1 MTETVPQIGIKIV
14 NDSGQII
21 PPRSIVVVTSVTMD
35 TTNFEEGKTVHH
47 AVQYNG
53 QAGNIF
59 VTGAQSIAI
68 GSRGTAYSDQF
79 IYVAIDPS
87 VGNTSGSAAS
97 INPLSGEMWG
107 PIPGAWSIGR
117 GGLGF
122 FAQGYV
128 DNAGSYKRA
137 MFRRDSGFCYAKIIS
152 GLSAG
157 TFENPTQCTVNIWT
171 KDPNNTINP
180 RVLIQ
185 ATNSQLLG
193 LSATNRGC
201 WAGTLSSAS
210 SSSNSGVPCRLE
222 YDNGEFSLL
231 QIFRCTTVVTDAS
244 CAGESLIVTKGTVQ
258 G

>member
-1 MTETVPQIGIKIV
+1 MTESVPQIGIKIV
-14 NDSGQII
+14 NDSGQVI

-35 TTNFEEGKTVHH
+35 TANFEEGKTVNH

-59 VTGAQSIAI
+59 VTGAQAIAVGKR
-68 GSRGTAYSDQF
+68 GSAYSDQF
-79 IYVAIDPS
+79 IYVGIDPS
-87 VGNTSGSAAS
+87 VGSTSGSDAS
-97 INPLSGEMWG
+97 LNPLSGEMWG
-107 PIPGAWSIGR
+107 PIPGSWTVGR
-117 GGLGF
+117 GGIGF

-128 DNAGSYKRA
+128 ENNGSYKRA

-157 TFENPTQCTVNIWT
+157 TFENPTQCVVNIWT
-171 KDPNNTINP
+171 KDPNNATNP
-180 RVLIQ
+180 RALIQ
-185 ATNSQLLG
+185 AINSQLLG
-193 LSATNRGC
+193 LVATNRGC
-201 WAGTLSSAS
+201 WSGSSSSSS
-210 SSSNSGVPCRLE
+210 SSSNTGIACRLE

-244 CAGESLIVTKGTVQ
+244 CAGGSLVVTKGMVQ